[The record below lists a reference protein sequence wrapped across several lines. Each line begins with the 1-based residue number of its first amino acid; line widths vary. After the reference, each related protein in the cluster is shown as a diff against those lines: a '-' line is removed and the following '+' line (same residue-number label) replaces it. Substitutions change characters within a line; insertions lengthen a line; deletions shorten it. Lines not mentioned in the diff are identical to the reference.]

1 LTTVSSGLDLSAE
14 AKIMDPNE
22 YRLMHPFK
30 DEQSLASRLNQW
42 EAGDDN
48 TVVFKLEQEKIK

>member
-14 AKIMDPNE
+14 AKITDPNE